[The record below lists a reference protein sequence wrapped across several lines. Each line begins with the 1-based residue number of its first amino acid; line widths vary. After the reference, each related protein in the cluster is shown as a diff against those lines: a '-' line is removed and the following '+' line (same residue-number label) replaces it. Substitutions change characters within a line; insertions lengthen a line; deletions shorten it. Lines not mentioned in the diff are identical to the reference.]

1 MVPSIEIVVNVDDWA
16 AVELGPW
23 VVVVV
28 GAWVVVVVGAWV
40 VVVVGAWVVVVTVTE
55 NKTTFEEN
63 CLAEWYWGTV
73 NKIIF

>member
-16 AVELGPW
+16 AVELGP
-23 VVVVV
+23 
-28 GAWVVVVVGAWV
+28 WV